1 MALMI
6 CSAQET
12 FIFDMQP
19 RQKEH
24 FSQLAPIRR
33 NAVVYKCI
41 RSVLDFTFN
50 HNMIS
55 TQGIKTSLTHQSPTI
70 HDFSDRL
77 SEAGLLGSYCCQSLM
92 GS

>member
-24 FSQLAPIRR
+24 FSQLAPIREMQLYIF
-33 NAVVYKCI
+33 VQ
-41 RSVLDFTFN
+41 SVLDFTFN

-55 TQGIKTSLTHQSPTI
+55 TQGVKTLLTHQSPTI
-70 HDFSDRL
+70 HDIPDTL
-77 SEAGLLGSYCCQSLM
+77 SGPGL
-92 GS
+92 

>member
-24 FSQLAPIRR
+24 FSQLAPIREMQLYIF
-33 NAVVYKCI
+33 VQ
-41 RSVLDFTFN
+41 SVLDFTFN

-55 TQGIKTSLTHQSPTI
+55 TQGVKTRLTHQSPTI
-70 HDFSDRL
+70 HDISDTL
-77 SEAGLLGSYCCQSLM
+77 SEPGL
-92 GS
+92 

>member
-24 FSQLAPIRR
+24 FSQLAPIREMQLYIF
-33 NAVVYKCI
+33 VQ
-41 RSVLDFTFN
+41 SVLDFTFN

-55 TQGIKTSLTHQSPTI
+55 TQGVKTQLTHQSPTI
-70 HDFSDRL
+70 HDISDTL
-77 SEAGLLGSYCCQSLM
+77 SEPGL
-92 GS
+92 

>member
-24 FSQLAPIRR
+24 FSQLAPIREMQLYIF
-33 NAVVYKCI
+33 VQ
-41 RSVLDFTFN
+41 SVLDFTFN

-55 TQGIKTSLTHQSPTI
+55 TQGVKTRLSHQSPTI
-70 HDFSDRL
+70 HDISDTL
-77 SEAGLLGSYCCQSLM
+77 SEGPGL
-92 GS
+92 

>member
-24 FSQLAPIRR
+24 FSQLAPIREMQLYIF
-33 NAVVYKCI
+33 VQ
-41 RSVLDFTFN
+41 SVLDFTFN

-55 TQGIKTSLTHQSPTI
+55 TQGVKTCLAHQSPAI
-70 HDFSDRL
+70 HDISDTL
-77 SEAGLLGSYCCQSLM
+77 WPLVGQVC
-92 GS
+92 

>member
-19 RQKEH
+19 QQKEH
-24 FSQLAPIRR
+24 FSQLAPIREMQLYIF
-33 NAVVYKCI
+33 VQ
-41 RSVLDFTFN
+41 SVLDFTFN

-55 TQGIKTSLTHQSPTI
+55 TQGVKTRLTHQSPTI
-70 HDFSDRL
+70 HDISDTL
-77 SEAGLLGSYCCQSLM
+77 SEPGL
-92 GS
+92 

>member
-24 FSQLAPIRR
+24 FSQLAPIREMQLYIF
-33 NAVVYKCI
+33 VQ
-41 RSVLDFTFN
+41 SVLDFTFN

-55 TQGIKTSLTHQSPTI
+55 TQGVKTRLSHQSPTI
-70 HDFSDRL
+70 HDISDTL
-77 SEAGLLGSYCCQSLM
+77 SAGQVYEDHICVNL
-92 GS
+92 